1 MTTSLKDR
9 FRQVDAIP
17 TPWDE
22 RAAAVPTQP
31 PQAASHWAPRALVLG
46 AAAVAVAFVA
56 IVAGP
61 AVEQRPAPRGDA
73 SWLVGAQQ
81 SCVEQYSVEAL
92 ANREYAFEGVIGDVA
107 GPADPESPDPAHLTT
122 TVTFEVERWFWGG
135 SDAEIALQTY
145 AATSSVGELED
156 SVGARL
162 LVSGDDIYIWA
173 CGFTQPASEQA
184 RSDYGAAAAERSA

>member
-1 MTTSLKDR
+1 MTTSLKAR

-22 RAAAVPTQP
+22 RAAALPMQP
-31 PQAASHWAPRALVLG
+31 RRAAAHWAPRALVLG
-46 AAAVAVAFVA
+46 AAAAAVAFVA

-61 AVEQRPAPRGDA
+61 AVDHPPAPRGDA
-73 SWLVGAQQ
+73 SWLLDAQQ
-81 SCVEQYSVEAL
+81 SCVERYSVEAL
-92 ANREYAFEGVIGDVA
+92 ASREYAFEGVIADVN
-107 GPADPESPDPAHLTT
+107 GPGDPESQDPADTTT
-122 TVTFEVERWFWGG
+122 TVAFEVERWFWGG

-145 AATSSVGELED
+145 AVASSAAELED

-162 LVSGDDIYIWA
+162 LVSGDDVYIWA

-184 RSDYGAAAAERSA
+184 RSDYETAATERGA